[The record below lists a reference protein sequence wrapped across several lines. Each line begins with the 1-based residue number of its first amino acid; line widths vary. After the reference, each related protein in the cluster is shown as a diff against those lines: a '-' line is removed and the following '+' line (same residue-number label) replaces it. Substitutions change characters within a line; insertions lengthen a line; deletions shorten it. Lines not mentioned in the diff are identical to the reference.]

1 MVDFDFRGSLLHHT
15 WCSLLKAASAFS
27 FLNLMAILGGVVQLI
42 CDPRYFAVLVVD
54 TGSPLAN
61 VIVLL
66 LSGWRSSSVFSVFS
80 SNPYNVASTWTAWRK
95 GSNCSR
101 ERAIRAVSSAY
112 SKS

>member
-42 CDPRYFAVLVVD
+42 CDPRYFAVVLVVA
-54 TGSPLAN
+54 PLAN

-66 LSGWRSSSVFSVFS
+66 LSRWRSSSVFFVFS
-80 SNPYNVASTWTAWRK
+80 YNPYNVASTWTAWRED
-95 GSNCSR
+95 SNCSR